1 MAAGRRNVGS
11 RRPHF
16 GIRRQLRTPLVNSI
30 DQFVSGAR
38 IVFCK
43 VGPDLGDVTLKAW
56 KIGSDLH
63 SARLRRFASSRRPA
77 SFIRRT
83 VAWSKGRGSPLAPP
97 SSHIWRSCSRVCPKS
112 ARRSCHCRSASRT
125 TSLAFPYSPEATAL
139 STAAASSGDR
149 LIRSKEVDAQPGLR
163 RGGSHAV
170 LVMRV
175 GQCLKEGST
184 CCSVSSMGGTLSPTA
199 IETLRN
205 CAISV
210 SPV

>member
-1 MAAGRRNVGS
+1 MKTSRVSSLPLRKTRTISTRSNDAIERDAGSDDQMAAGRRNVGS

-112 ARRSCHCRSASRT
+112 ARRSCHFGRGLVYEHQAVGLKAHPCLTPADPLLPRLEDLR
-125 TSLAFPYSPEATAL
+125 
-139 STAAASSGDR
+139 ASSFRGHQQFLICEAR
-149 LIRSKEVDAQPGLR
+149 LVQSRP
-163 RGGSHAV
+163 
-170 LVMRV
+170 
-175 GQCLKEGST
+175 
-184 CCSVSSMGGTLSPTA
+184 
-199 IETLRN
+199 
-205 CAISV
+205 
-210 SPV
+210 

>member
-97 SSHIWRSCSRVCPKS
+97 LVPHLAELLQSVPEERPAFLPLPQRFPNDFAGVSIFAGGHGVVDRGRQF
-112 ARRSCHCRSASRT
+112 RRQADS
-125 TSLAFPYSPEATAL
+125 E
-139 STAAASSGDR
+139 
-149 LIRSKEVDAQPGLR
+149 
-163 RGGSHAV
+163 
-170 LVMRV
+170 
-175 GQCLKEGST
+175 
-184 CCSVSSMGGTLSPTA
+184 
-199 IETLRN
+199 
-205 CAISV
+205 
-210 SPV
+210 

>member
-1 MAAGRRNVGS
+1 MKTSRVSSLPLRKTRTISTRSNDAIERDAGSDDQMAAGRRNVGS

-97 SSHIWRSCSRVCPKS
+97 RPTSGGAAPEC
-112 ARRSCHCRSASRT
+112 ARRAPGVP
-125 TSLAFPYSPEATAL
+125 AI
-139 STAAASSGDR
+139 AAALPER
-149 LIRSKEVDAQPGLR
+149 LRWRFHIRR
-163 RGGSHAV
+163 RP
-170 LVMRV
+170 RR
-175 GQCLKEGST
+175 CR
-184 CCSVSSMGGTLSPTA
+184 P
-199 IETLRN
+199 RP
-205 CAISV
+205 
-210 SPV
+210 PVQATG